1 MRKEQKLN
9 MIFNNL
15 ADGLNITQTMLK
27 KAETAYNALG
37 EHIKNSNEEWDV
49 TVYPQGSFQL
59 GTVIKPVNDE
69 EQYDVDLVVL
79 VKTPRYEAKTLR
91 EEVLQ
96 ILESHGRYE
105 GKIENKKPCIRIQYA
120 DSAQFHMDIASA
132 QDIEISNDTSINI
145 ARFDEDERYFYE
157 VSNPK
162 GYIEWFKKTMQ
173 FEELQKSQRAL
184 YAACQTEVEELEL
197 SKMRT
202 PLQKAI
208 QILKRHRDIFFS
220 EMENADDKPSS
231 IIITTLCAMA
241 YEDFRGKY
249 EKDNIYLTIVNMLE
263 KFPHYVK
270 KNSEGEYYLENPS
283 NPKENFLKK
292 WCDNSELVVAFE
304 QWISKARTD
313 IIYNP
318 ESFIEDE
325 PQKLRKS
332 LYESFGKRDADIA
345 LENYGK
351 QIAEYAQNGQLKYD
365 KDSANVVL
373 NENEGK
379 PYSKHTYFGG
389 ICE

>member
-9 MIFNNL
+9 MIFDNL
-15 ADGLNITQTMLK
+15 ADGLNITQTMME
-27 KAETAYNALG
+27 KAEKAYNALG

-69 EQYDVDLVVL
+69 EQYDVDLVIS
-79 VKTPRYEAKTLR
+79 VKTPYYEAESLR
-91 EEVLQ
+91 DEVIQ

-132 QDIEISNDTSINI
+132 QDIGKSDDTSINI
-145 ARFDEDERYFYE
+145 ARFDGSKRYFYE

-173 FEELQKSQRAL
+173 FEELQRSQKVL
-184 YAACQTEVEELEL
+184 YEKCQTEVEELEL

-220 EMENADDKPSS
+220 ERENADDKPSS

-241 YEDFRGKY
+241 YEEFREKY
-249 EKDNIYLTIVNMLE
+249 EKGNIYLIIVNMLDR
-263 KFPHYVK
+263 FPTYLK
-270 KNSEGEYYLENPS
+270 KNNEGDYYLENPS

-318 ESFIEDE
+318 ESFIEDQ
-325 PQKLRKS
+325 PHKLKKS
-332 LYESFGKRDADIA
+332 LYESFGQRDVDIA

-351 QIAEYAQNGQLKYD
+351 QIGNYAQNGQLKYD
-365 KDSANVVL
+365 KASSNIVL
-373 NENEGK
+373 HENEGTS
-379 PYSKHTYFGG
+379 YNKHTYFGG
-389 ICE
+389 SCE

>member
-15 ADGLNITQTMLK
+15 ADGLNITQTMLE

-79 VKTPRYEAKTLR
+79 VKTPHYEAKTLR
-91 EEVLQ
+91 NEVLQ

-120 DSAQFHMDIASA
+120 DSAQFHMDVASA
-132 QDIEISNDTSINI
+132 RDIEISNDTSINI
-145 ARFDEDERYFYE
+145 ARFDGDERYFYE

-184 YAACQTEVEELEL
+184 YEACQTEVEELEL

-220 EMENADDKPSS
+220 ERENADDKPSS

-263 KFPHYVK
+263 KFPNYVK
-270 KNSEGEYYLENPS
+270 KNSDGEYYLENPS

-292 WCDNSELVVAFE
+292 WCDNSELVVAFK

-365 KDSANVVL
+365 RDSANIVL

>member
-1 MRKEQKLN
+1 
-9 MIFNNL
+9 
-15 ADGLNITQTMLK
+15 
-27 KAETAYNALG
+27 
-37 EHIKNSNEEWDV
+37 
-49 TVYPQGSFQL
+49 
-59 GTVIKPVNDE
+59 
-69 EQYDVDLVVL
+69 
-79 VKTPRYEAKTLR
+79 
-91 EEVLQ
+91 
-96 ILESHGRYE
+96 
-105 GKIENKKPCIRIQYA
+105 
-120 DSAQFHMDIASA
+120 
-132 QDIEISNDTSINI
+132 
-145 ARFDEDERYFYE
+145 
-157 VSNPK
+157 
-162 GYIEWFKKTMQ
+162 MQ

-184 YAACQTEVEELEL
+184 YEACQTEVEELEL

-220 EMENADDKPSS
+220 ERENADDKPSS

-263 KFPHYVK
+263 KFPNYVK
-270 KNSEGEYYLENPS
+270 KNSDGEYYLENPS

-292 WCDNSELVVAFE
+292 WCDNSELVVAFK

-365 KDSANVVL
+365 RDSANIVL